1 MIRLLA
7 AACAAAVLAAPVYA
21 QQLTSTQGGSMPA
34 PIVFFD
40 IAAPDLASQKAFYG
54 AVFGWEFDPIGRFNA
69 PVTSGPSLPALLRTD
84 PLEKV
89 IYLGVEDINATLE
102 KIKANGGKVHAGR
115 LVVPGVTIL
124 ALFFDPAGN
133 RMGLIEIKDGKPIIP
148 PT

>member
-1 MIRLLA
+1 
-7 AACAAAVLAAPVYA
+7 
-21 QQLTSTQGGSMPA
+21 MPA

-40 IAAPDLASQKAFYG
+40 IAAPDLAGQKAFYG

-102 KIKANGGKVHAGR
+102 KIKANGGKVHAPR
-115 LVVPGVTIL
+115 MVVPGVTIL

-133 RMGLIEIKDGKPIIP
+133 RMGLIEIRDGKPIIP
-148 PT
+148 GPN